1 MSVDIRSSHADV
13 SFVKLSGDISLESF
27 VSKIEEYTEF
37 LKKDA
42 LQYQEFLVTNT
53 YLLLNRKTASI
64 LAYMSVIAD
73 SITLTPK
80 ERDGHGFDFLTIPA
94 LKIAKL
100 ATNKNTDDAYNHVGT
115 FMVEIA
121 KGMAMESNTKNMA
134 CRFITVDAD
143 VEHNPGVCEFY
154 KKALFVPNEDT
165 RYTEKTKTISMRRD
179 LFASS

>member
-73 SITLTPK
+73 SIRTMPIITSGPLWLKSLKGWRWRAILKTWHAASLQLM
-80 ERDGHGFDFLTIPA
+80 RMLNIIPA
-94 LKIAKL
+94 YVSFIKRLFSFLMKIQDIRKKLKQLVCAVIYLPVPRTGDL
-100 ATNKNTDDAYNHVGT
+100 A
-115 FMVEIA
+115 
-121 KGMAMESNTKNMA
+121 
-134 CRFITVDAD
+134 
-143 VEHNPGVCEFY
+143 
-154 KKALFVPNEDT
+154 ALFWDQDGSLDEVTVRGNG
-165 RYTEKTKTISMRRD
+165 
-179 LFASS
+179 